1 MSAGRRLLLL
11 LLLLQEEEE
20 VVSSEEEQ
28 DLRLCTGERAG
39 RGAIRCVRVSE
50 LPREV
55 RVRGGVV
62 AVTAAGG
69 GSASAWASPGS
80 ASRDQAAARGGLG
93 RGSANCTRGGVIA
106 LHALY
111 AIAPRASAR
120 RASALQ
126 RDASPRR
133 LSAPPRALVLRA
145 ARELIGGE
153 RFFESVKTFCAD
165 KGEEATVGTQA
176 VPVKRGTARTRK
188 SNGQQTLGTS
198 KHGLRAASVQQ
209 LQQQLPVSPGQPP
222 PPRGLHAHRYQH
234 GTRDTTTH

>member
-11 LLLLQEEEE
+11 LLLLQEEE

-69 GSASAWASPGS
+69 GSASAWASS

-93 RGSANCTRGGVIA
+93 RGSANCTRGGAIA

-133 LSAPPRALVLRA
+133 LSAPPRALVCAHCRVVGVRPETTTAGRA
-145 ARELIGGE
+145 RCTRAPRLMADVNPASQQFPGSLIG
-153 RFFESVKTFCAD
+153 
-165 KGEEATVGTQA
+165 
-176 VPVKRGTARTRK
+176 
-188 SNGQQTLGTS
+188 
-198 KHGLRAASVQQ
+198 AS
-209 LQQQLPVSPGQPP
+209 
-222 PPRGLHAHRYQH
+222 
-234 GTRDTTTH
+234 